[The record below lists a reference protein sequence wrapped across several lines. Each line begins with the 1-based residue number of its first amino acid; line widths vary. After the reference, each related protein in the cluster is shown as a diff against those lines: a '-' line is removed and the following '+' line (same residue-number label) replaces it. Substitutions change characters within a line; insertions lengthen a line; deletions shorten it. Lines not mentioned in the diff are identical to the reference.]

1 MPRTIGCHMI
11 ILSILLHCHFLNHSL
26 VSINFINRGEERERT
41 WRKLMAAG
49 TSYND
54 LQHKNEVNLTDMFK
68 RTSILLKDGKKTSV
82 ISDCST
88 EIMS

>member
-1 MPRTIGCHMI
+1 
-11 ILSILLHCHFLNHSL
+11 
-26 VSINFINRGEERERT
+26 
-41 WRKLMAAG
+41 MAAG